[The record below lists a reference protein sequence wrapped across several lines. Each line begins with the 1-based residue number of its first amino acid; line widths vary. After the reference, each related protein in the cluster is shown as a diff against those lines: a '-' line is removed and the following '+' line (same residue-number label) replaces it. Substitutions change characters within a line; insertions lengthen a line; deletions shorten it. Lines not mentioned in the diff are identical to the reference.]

1 MESFSNI
8 IVYIREQLKT
18 NYEVRE
24 ATAIAREVAQ
34 HYFGI
39 SMVQAY
45 AGTAR
50 TLDDKEKNLL
60 KQILQRLRH
69 NEPVQY
75 VTGQAQFLGR
85 SFQVAPGVLIPRPE
99 TEELV
104 NLVIQNHASVPAPTI
119 VDAGTGSGCIAIS
132 LQLAFPKASVWG
144 IDISAEA
151 IRQAQHNAAKFLAPV
166 HWLKA
171 DILEPKT
178 LPTFPI
184 DILISNPPY
193 VRESERQEMDAH
205 VKDFEPEEA
214 LFVPD
219 DDPLKFYRSLAFWAM
234 RSLKDHGTIYAEINA
249 SLAHDT
255 SNLFNKEGFH
265 SVELLRDQFGK
276 ERMIICKK

>member
-18 NYEVRE
+18 NYEAGE
-24 ATAIAREVAQ
+24 GTAIAREVAQ
-34 HYFGI
+34 HFFGI
-39 SMVQAY
+39 SMTQAY

-50 TLDDKEKNLL
+50 TLNSKEKDLL
-60 KQILQRLRH
+60 EEILQRLQN

-75 VTGQAQFLGR
+75 VTGQADFLAR

-104 NLVIQNHASVPAPTI
+104 NVVIQNYSSSTAPTI

-151 IRQAQHNAAKFLAPV
+151 IRQAQNNAAKFLAPV

-171 DILEPKT
+171 DILKPKT
-178 LPTFPI
+178 LPSFPI

-193 VRESERQEMDAH
+193 VRESEKQKMDAH
-205 VKDFEPEEA
+205 VKDFEPKQA

-219 DDPLKFYRSLAFWAM
+219 NDPLKFYRSLAFWAM
-234 RSLKDHGTIYAEINA
+234 HALTPNGKIYAEINC
-249 SLAHDT
+249 SLAQDT
-255 SNLFNKEGFH
+255 STLFKNEGFA
-265 SVELLRDQFGK
+265 SVEVLRDQFGK
-276 ERMIICKK
+276 ERMIICKR